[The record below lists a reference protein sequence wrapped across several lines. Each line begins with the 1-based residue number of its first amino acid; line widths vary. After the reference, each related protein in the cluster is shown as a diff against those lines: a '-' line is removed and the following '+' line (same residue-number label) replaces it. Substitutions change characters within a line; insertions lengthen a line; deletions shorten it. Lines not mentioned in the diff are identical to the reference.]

1 VKVESAMALPFSLP
15 MPYRF
20 DLKSA
25 LNLVEVWITY
35 FNPHFCLFM
44 LGTTLSVEVPSG
56 ESVN

>member
-1 VKVESAMALPFSLP
+1 MALPFSLP